1 MSGWAYYFLAKVYLH
16 LRGHIPF
23 DAVPNLAF
31 AGWLIVPTPIA
42 LARFH
47 AVVWSRRI
55 VTVAVAVV
63 LAWHDSWLPPLGEVI
78 EFLQE
83 QGAPTAGYAL
93 RFVASL
99 INPWVLITLGG
110 IGAATFVV
118 NRYVRLTPVI
128 IVLLILVAVGNAT
141 QPKTDLDR
149 WLADFYR
156 TESQRV
162 VRLPSPAHDFDV
174 IVLQVCSLGWDD
186 LEVAGLGKDPFWSRF
201 DYVLTNFNSATSHS
215 GPSAIR
221 LLRAPCGQTPHDA
234 LYREGDEACN
244 LFDVLRRN
252 GYQTYSAFNWDHDGT
267 YAEFGLEVA
276 KWGQLDPPLAVGDLP
291 VYGIDYDERPIQDDW
306 AVLDRWWS
314 RRTQDGARRAALY
327 YNTISLHDGGR
338 SATDREWWKRDRAVK
353 YADFTRALFRDLER
367 FFDLLEASGRDA
379 AIFVVSEH
387 GLGLRG
393 SALQGPGLREIPLPH
408 LTQVPLAVKLVGDG
422 WARDPEPHVITK
434 PTSYLALAAF
444 LANLSVRPAPGE
456 PARANLTAVDVPEQD
471 WVAENRSA
479 VVVKRGGK
487 YYVTYR
493 ATGKPWTPLSS
504 AKGDSSVEAVT
515 GRERRVP

>member
-1 MSGWAYYFLAKVYLH
+1 MSGWAYYFLVKVYLH

-23 DAVPNLAF
+23 DAVANLAF

-42 LARFH
+42 LACFRP
-47 AVVWSRRI
+47 VVWCVESSLWRWPWSWRGMTRGSRRWGGDR
-55 VTVAVAVV
+55 VP
-63 LAWHDSWLPPLGEVI
+63 S
-78 EFLQE
+78 
-83 QGAPTAGYAL
+83 GAGPPTAAYAL

-110 IGAATFVV
+110 ISAATFVV

-141 QPKTDLDR
+141 QPRTDLDR
-149 WLADFYR
+149 WLVDFYR

-162 VRLPSPAHDFDV
+162 VRLPSPTHDFDV

-186 LEVAGLGKDPFWSRF
+186 LEVAGLRKDPFWSRF

-215 GPSAIR
+215 SPSAIR
-221 LLRAPCGQTPHDA
+221 LLRAPCGQIPHDA
-234 LYREGDEACN
+234 LYRDGDDACN

-252 GYQTYSAFNWDHDGT
+252 GYRTYSAFNWDHDGT
-267 YAEFGLEVA
+267 YMGFGLEVA
-276 KWGQLDPPLAVGDLP
+276 KWGRLDPALAVGDLP
-291 VYGIDYDERPIQDDW
+291 VYGIDYDGRPIQGDW
-306 AVLDRWWS
+306 AVLERWWT

-367 FFDLLEASGRDA
+367 FFDLIEASGRDA

-434 PTSYLALAAF
+434 PTIPGARGIPRQPLCASRPGRAGACRSYGGG
-444 LANLSVRPAPGE
+444 R
-456 PARANLTAVDVPEQD
+456 ARAD
-471 WVAENRSA
+471 WVARIEALWWSNA
-479 VVVKRGGK
+479 GE

-493 ATGKPWTPLSS
+493 ATGSRDT
-504 AKGDSSVEAVT
+504 AVI
-515 GRERRVP
+515 RERIRQSP